1 MSLTSPAP
9 LVAGLATSAALALS
23 LALAPMSGAAEPTA
37 REGGAS
43 AGASVATTPGV
54 LEKRTRTPF
63 VFKGNG
69 YGTSVEGGEL
79 PVDSSRLALSSM
91 ACTTIAGKKN
101 RNFVEESEIPGLG
114 TVRGVFSRVVSKKKG
129 GTTFQTSKHK
139 VAEVV
144 LADSPLGSLS
154 ISGVVSTT
162 RASFSAKD
170 GWQASADTKIAGITF
185 TPPVGDPQT
194 IPIPSP
200 GQTVPVPG
208 LANITLGRTI
218 EKPEPAKKRSRA
230 YAVGVVV
237 EVVPTGTTIKLA
249 RSMSKLERGFKT
261 GIFGGSAIP
270 VKAKV
275 LGELVE
281 VGRVVRQVM
290 PCLGTDGE
298 LETSE
303 AADVN
308 LGDQVVVQAASARQ
322 KGKQTNRRAVG
333 TEVARIAELDLGG
346 GALVLDAIES
356 RVKVTRLKSG
366 KLKRSASAKVGA
378 ITAGGGDAQSLEEL
392 DGLEIP
398 GVLKI
403 ETGLRK
409 KIKDGIRMIGLR
421 ITLLDGTGAVIDLAT
436 SKLSIADR

>member
-1 MSLTSPAP
+1 MSPTKPVP
-9 LVAGLATSAALALS
+9 LVASLATSAALALS
-23 LALAPMSGAAEPTA
+23 LALAPTAGAAEPTP
-37 REGGAS
+37 REGS
-43 AGASVATTPGV
+43 TATTAAAPSV

-79 PVDSSRLALSSM
+79 PVDSSRVALGSM
-91 ACTTIAGKKN
+91 ACTTIAGRKN

-129 GTTFQTSKHK
+129 GTTFQKSKHK
-139 VAEVV
+139 VAELV
-144 LADSPLGSLS
+144 LGDTSSGRLS
-154 ISGVVSTT
+154 ISGIVSTT
-162 RASFSAKD
+162 KASFDAED

-185 TPPVGDPQT
+185 TPPGGDPQT

-200 GQTVPVPG
+200 GQSIPIPG
-208 LANITLGRTI
+208 LATITLGRMI
-218 EKPEPAKKRSRA
+218 EKPEPAKDRSRA

-237 EVVPTGTTIKLA
+237 ELVPSGTTIKLA

-275 LGELVE
+275 LGELAE
-281 VGRVVRQVM
+281 VGRVVREVM

-298 LETSE
+298 VLEAD

-308 LGDQVVVQAASARQ
+308 LGDQIVVQAASARQ
-322 KGKQTNRRAVG
+322 RGKQTNRQAVG
-333 TEVARIAELDLGG
+333 TEVARIAQLDLGG

-356 RVKVTRLKSG
+356 RATVTRMKNG
-366 KLKRSASAKVGA
+366 RLKRSATAKVGS
-378 ITAGGGDAQSLEEL
+378 ITGGDGDPQSLEDL

-403 ETGLRK
+403 ETGLKK
-409 KIKDGIRMIGLR
+409 KIKDGIRIVGLR

>member
-1 MSLTSPAP
+1 MSRKPLP
-9 LVAGLATSAALALS
+9 LVTGLATTAALALGLS
-23 LALAPMSGAAEPTA
+23 LAPTVSAAEPTA
-37 REGGAS
+37 RDS
-43 AGASVATTPGV
+43 AVSAAPTV

-114 TVRGVFSRVVSKKKG
+114 TVRGVFSRVVSKQKG
-129 GTTFQTSKHK
+129 GTTFQKSKHK
-139 VAEVV
+139 VAEIV
-144 LADSPLGSLS
+144 LAESPLGSLS

-162 RASFSAKD
+162 KAAFDTEK
-170 GWQASADTKIAGITF
+170 GWQASADTKIAGITV
-185 TPPVGDPQT
+185 TPPGGGEPQT

-200 GQTVPVPG
+200 GQSITIPG
-208 LANITLGRTI
+208 LATITLGRMI

-230 YAVGVVV
+230 YAVGVVIDV
-237 EVVPTGTTIKLA
+237 IPTGTTVKVA
-249 RSMSKLERGFKT
+249 RSMSKLEKGFKT

-275 LGELVE
+275 LGELAE
-281 VGRVVRQVM
+281 VGRVVREIM

-298 LETSE
+298 LLEAD

-308 LGDQVVVQAASARQ
+308 LGDQIVVQAASARQ
-322 KGKQTNRRAVG
+322 KGNQTNRKAVG
-333 TEVARIAELDLGG
+333 TEVARIAKLDLGG

-356 RVKVTRLKSG
+356 KVKVTRLKNG
-366 KLKRSASAKVGA
+366 TLRRSATAKVGS
-378 ITAGGGDAQSLEEL
+378 ITGGDGDPQSLEDL

-398 GVLKI
+398 GLLKI
-403 ETGLRK
+403 ETGLKK
-409 KIKDGIRMIGLR
+409 KIKDGIRIVGLR

>member
-1 MSLTSPAP
+1 MSHRKPVP
-9 LVAGLATSAALALS
+9 LVASLATSAALALS
-23 LALAPMSGAAEPTA
+23 LALAPTAGAAEPA
-37 REGGAS
+37 PREGSTA
-43 AGASVATTPGV
+43 ATAAAPSV

-91 ACTTIAGKKN
+91 ACTTIAGKQN

-114 TVRGVFSRVVSKKKG
+114 TVRGVSSKVVSRKKG
-129 GTTFQTSKHK
+129 STTFQRSQHK

-144 LADSPLGSLS
+144 LAESPLGKLA
-154 ISGVVSTT
+154 IDGIVSTT
-162 RASFSAKD
+162 KSSFDTKE
-170 GWQASADTKIAGITF
+170 GWKASADTKIAGITF

-200 GQTVPVPG
+200 GQTVPIPG
-208 LANITLGRTI
+208 LANITLGRMI

-237 EVVPTGTTIKLA
+237 EVIPTGTTVKLA

-275 LGELVE
+275 LGELVQ
-281 VGRVVRQVM
+281 VGRVVREVM

-298 LETSE
+298 LLEAD

-333 TEVARIAELDLGG
+333 TEVARIAKLDLGG

-356 RVKVTRLKSG
+356 KVKVTRLKSG
-366 KLKRSASAKVGA
+366 KLKRSASAEVGA
-378 ITAGGGDAQSLEEL
+378 ITAGGGDAQSLEDL

-398 GVLKI
+398 GLLKI

-409 KIKDGIRMIGLR
+409 KIKDGIRIVGLR

>member
-1 MSLTSPAP
+1 MSPSKPVP
-9 LVAGLATSAALALS
+9 LVASLATSAALALS
-23 LALAPMSGAAEPTA
+23 LALAPTAGAAEPA
-37 REGGAS
+37 PREGSTAATAS
-43 AGASVATTPGV
+43 APTV

-79 PVDSSRLALSSM
+79 PVDSGRLALSSM
-91 ACTTIAGKKN
+91 ACTTIAGKQN

-114 TVRGVFSRVVSKKKG
+114 TVRGVSSKVVSRKKG
-129 GTTFQTSKHK
+129 STTFQRSKHK

-144 LADSPLGSLS
+144 LAESPLGKLA
-154 ISGVVSTT
+154 IDGIVSTT
-162 RASFSAKD
+162 KASFDTKT
-170 GWQASADTKIAGITF
+170 GWKASADTKLAGITF
-185 TPPVGDPQT
+185 TPPVGPPQT

-208 LANITLGRTI
+208 LANITLGRMI
-218 EKPEPAKKRSRA
+218 EKPEPGKNRSRA

-237 EVVPTGTTIKLA
+237 EVIPTGTTVKLA
-249 RSMSKLERGFKT
+249 RSMSKLEKGFKT

-275 LGELVE
+275 LGELVQ
-281 VGRVVRQVM
+281 VGRVARQVM

-298 LETSE
+298 LVATD

-333 TEVARIAELDLGG
+333 TEVARIAKLDLGD

-356 RVKVTRLKSG
+356 RAKVTRLKSG

-398 GVLKI
+398 GLLKI

-436 SKLSIADR
+436 SKMTIADR

>member
-1 MSLTSPAP
+1 M
-9 LVAGLATSAALALS
+9 
-23 LALAPMSGAAEPTA
+23 
-37 REGGAS
+37 
-43 AGASVATTPGV
+43 
-54 LEKRTRTPF
+54 
-63 VFKGNG
+63 
-69 YGTSVEGGEL
+69 
-79 PVDSSRLALSSM
+79 
-91 ACTTIAGKKN
+91 
-101 RNFVEESEIPGLG
+101 
-114 TVRGVFSRVVSKKKG
+114 
-129 GTTFQTSKHK
+129 
-139 VAEVV
+139 
-144 LADSPLGSLS
+144 
-154 ISGVVSTT
+154 
-162 RASFSAKD
+162 
-170 GWQASADTKIAGITF
+170 
-185 TPPVGDPQT
+185 
-194 IPIPSP
+194 
-200 GQTVPVPG
+200 
-208 LANITLGRTI
+208 
-218 EKPEPAKKRSRA
+218 
-230 YAVGVVV
+230 V
-237 EVVPTGTTIKLA
+237 EVIPTGTTVKLA
-249 RSMSKLERGFKT
+249 RSMSKLEKGFKT

-275 LGELVE
+275 LGELVQ

-298 LETSE
+298 LVATD

-333 TEVARIAELDLGG
+333 TEVARIAKLDLGD

-356 RVKVTRLKSG
+356 RAKVTRLKSG

-398 GVLKI
+398 GLLKI

-436 SKLSIADR
+436 SKMTIADR